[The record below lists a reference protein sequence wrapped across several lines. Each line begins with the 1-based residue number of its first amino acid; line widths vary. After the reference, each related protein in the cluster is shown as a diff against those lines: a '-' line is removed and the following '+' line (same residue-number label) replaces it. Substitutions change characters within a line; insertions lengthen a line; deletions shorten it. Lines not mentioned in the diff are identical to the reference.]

1 MPSSD
6 DVRGMQDILNKLANA
21 TDQTSTTPVTNKPV
35 ATSNVSS
42 DAKAMYEILQ
52 KLDEATT
59 NATKKVITEED
70 TDSSMLTAV
79 ALKENDNITI
89 NGNYNV
95 EIVQKYVIDGV
106 KKKYYNVK
114 DADGN
119 VLYEDVALFESAM
132 GIVKHLMFDK
142 APHKVDEIARL
153 DERYA
158 GYLTEAAM
166 YKQKSMGITETY
178 KTDVFVAKQG
188 NAIQKMANCKK
199 QIKSLL

>member
-1 MPSSD
+1 MEN
-6 DVRGMQDILNKLANA
+6 ILNLTIVIPTVGEKSLLNVIENLN
-21 TDQTSTTPVTNKPV
+21 STNSKPKKIL
-35 ATSNVSS
+35 VSI
-42 DAKAMYEILQ
+42 Y
-52 KLDEATT
+52 
-59 NATKKVITEED
+59 
-70 TDSSMLTAV
+70 
-79 ALKENDNITI
+79 KENFGKI
-89 NGNYNV
+89 NNDIYLHDNV

-114 DADGN
+114 DAEGN

-132 GIVKHLMFDK
+132 GIVKHLMFGK
-142 APHKVDEIARL
+142 TAHKVDEIAKL

-166 YKQKSMGITETY
+166 YKQKSLMITEDY
-178 KTDVFVAKQG
+178 KVDVFVAKQG

>member
-21 TDQTSTTPVTNKPV
+21 SERTPITESDTKSSVPG
-35 ATSNVSS
+35 NVSS
-42 DAKAMYEILQ
+42 DAKAMYKILQ

-59 NATKKVITEED
+59 TATKKMVTEED
-70 TDSSMLTAV
+70 TESSMLTAV

-114 DADGN
+114 DAEGN

-132 GIVKHLMFDK
+132 GIVKHLMFEK
-142 APHKVDEIARL
+142 HSHKVDEIARL

-166 YKQKSMGITETY
+166 YKQKSLMLTEGY
-178 KTDVFVAKQG
+178 KVDVFVAKQG
-188 NAIQKMANCKK
+188 NAIQKMSNCKK